1 MSKNQLHTD
10 AKALWIESW
19 TLSDS
24 RERIIERLDRMGA
37 LYSDADIDF
46 FEALIE
52 ERVFRLAAIL
62 MKLIVAKLTPTQRAP
77 WSVMLG
83 EFTFASAAEA
93 AGQTAQCVHT
103 KAKRMLKRLMKP

>member
-1 MSKNQLHTD
+1 MIKNQLHTD

-24 RERIIERLDRMGA
+24 RERIERLDRMGA

-46 FEALIE
+46 FEAIIE

>member
-1 MSKNQLHTD
+1 MPKNQLQSD
-10 AKALWIESW
+10 ARKLWIESW
-19 TLSDS
+19 SWSDS

-46 FEALIE
+46 FEAIIE
-52 ERVFRLAAIL
+52 ERVFRFGAIL
-62 MKLIVAKLTPTQRAP
+62 MRLLVSKLTPTQRAP

-83 EFTFASAAEA
+83 EFTFASAAQA

-103 KAKRMLKRLMKP
+103 KAKRLLKRLMKP